1 MAGQSRERAW
11 PRSGAGD
18 RIRLASVPFADSA
31 ASLGGLLLIA
41 ALAYLI
47 GSFSSGFVVGKLY
60 RNVDLRRVGSG
71 STGSTNALRT
81 LGPGA
86 AALVA
91 ILDITKGAL
100 AVFIAQVLVPAASDW
115 RPVAEAAAGT
125 LAVIGHCW
133 PVTLQGRGGRGIA
146 PGFGALLFIAS
157 PSAFAAVL
165 FFGAAIALTRIVS
178 VASLSAVVG
187 AFVGYVALAWLHVVP
202 FHWAPLAFIVVGGLI
217 VYVRHADNIRRILA
231 GREPRLGDPL
241 RS

>member
-1 MAGQSRERAW
+1 MRTK
-11 PRSGAGD
+11 
-18 RIRLASVPFADSA
+18 LASVPYTDSA
-31 ASLGGLLLIA
+31 GSLGGLVLIA
-41 ALAYLI
+41 ALAYVI

-71 STGSTNALRT
+71 STGSTNALRA

-91 ILDITKGAL
+91 ILDVSKGAL
-100 AVFIAQVLVPAASDW
+100 AVFMAQLFVPAASDW

-125 LAVIGHCW
+125 LAVVGHCW
-133 PVTLQGRGGRGIA
+133 PVTLRGRGGRGIA
-146 PGFGALLFIAS
+146 TGFGALLFIAS
-157 PSAFAAVL
+157 PSAFSALL

-178 VASLSAVVG
+178 VASLSSVVG
-187 AFVGYVALAWLHVVP
+187 AFVGYVALGALGVLP
-202 FHWAPLAFIVVGGLI
+202 FHWAPLAFIVVCGLI
-217 VYVRHADNIRRILA
+217 VYVRHLDNIRRLLA